1 MCTDVKALQ
10 QERIQLFK
18 DMYDGKIPKRVPIN
32 ANFSI
37 EFAIQYSGK
46 DLARSQWDTSEL
58 EEIYDKVC
66 RDFVTDTNPAGMQLR
81 NPLLYKQLGARNF
94 IMSSNG
100 FMQHPEIHGLEAD
113 EYDEFINSPY
123 DCMLEKILPRIY
135 TELDK
140 NPGQRSIAFAKAF
153 KAYYDELMRDLGTI
167 GKLTEKYGYSPYGG
181 IELMTEAPF
190 DFVAD
195 QLRGFKNITMDIR
208 RMPNKVE
215 AAVEAVTPI
224 MIKQGTPANP
234 SKYGSTFIPLHMA
247 PFLREK
253 DFSRFYWPTFKKTV
267 DKLYENGASSLLFVE
282 HDWMRFLD
290 YLYELPEN
298 TRMWFEYGDPKVVKE
313 KLGAK
318 HILTGFYPITL
329 LKTGTKEQCIDKAKE
344 MLDTLAPGGKY
355 MFGFDKGLIT
365 ADSVNIDN
373 LQAVLEYVAVNGK
386 Y

>member
-1 MCTDVKALQ
+1 MKDVKELQ
-10 QERIQLFK
+10 AERSQLFL
-18 DMYDGKIPKRVPIN
+18 DLYDGKIPKRVPIN
-32 ANFSI
+32 VNFSI
-37 EFAIQYSGK
+37 EFAIQYAGK
-46 DLARSQWDTSEL
+46 DLAKSQWDTSEL

-81 NPLLYKQLGARNF
+81 NPLLYKTLGARNF

-135 TELDK
+135 TELDT

-153 KAYYDELMRDLGTI
+153 KAYHDEVIRDLGVI
-167 GKLTEKYGYSPYGG
+167 GNLTEKYGYSPYGG

-190 DFVAD
+190 DFMAD
-195 QLRGFKNITMDIR
+195 QLRGFKNITGDIR
-208 RMPNKVE
+208 RYPGKVE
-215 AAVEAVTPI
+215 AACEAVTPV
-224 MIKQGTPANP
+224 MIKQGTPPNP
-234 SKYGSTFIPLHMA
+234 SKYGATFIPLHMA

-267 DKLYENGASSLLFVE
+267 DELAAKGQPSLLFVE
-282 HDWMRFLD
+282 HDWSRFLD
-290 YLYELPEN
+290 YLYDLPEN
-298 TRMWFEYGDPKVVKE
+298 TRMWFEYGDPKTVKE
-313 KLGAK
+313 KLGSK
-318 HILTGFYPITL
+318 HILTGFYPIGL

-344 MLDTLAPGGKY
+344 MLDILAPGGKY
-355 MFGFDKGLIT
+355 MFGFDKGIIT
-365 ADSVNIDN
+365 ADSVNIEN
-373 LQAVLEYVAVNGK
+373 LQAVLQYVAENGK